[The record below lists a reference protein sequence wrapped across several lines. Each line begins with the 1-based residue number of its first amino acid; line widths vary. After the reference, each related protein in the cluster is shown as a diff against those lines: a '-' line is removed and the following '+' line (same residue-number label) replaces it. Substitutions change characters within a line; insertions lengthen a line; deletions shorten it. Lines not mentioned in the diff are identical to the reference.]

1 MSKQLPMAINP
12 SVNYN
17 NNFQLIELPD
27 NHLNHFF
34 FADFVIE
41 VNTKTIEAGIA
52 LFLGISHEWC
62 TTYIGG
68 DQNFTHCQYPQNGFK
83 GHYMRYRGI
92 TLDQLQILW
101 AKAKN
106 ARADKYK
113 PILSELI
120 LTQVLPLFNQPQQLI
135 KHDDFKK
142 EIDMNLVTSTQ
153 PITMSSQEMSNLT
166 EIRHDSVKRTMETLH
181 NKGVI
186 SFTQTVENPDNK
198 GGRPKTIYHVN
209 KRDSYVVVAQL
220 SPEFTAK
227 LVDRWQELENQVA
240 TPALPTSYKDALL
253 MLAQKVG
260 ETEELAAENERLNKT
275 KMQIGSKREASA
287 MGKLARAND
296 KIKQLTAMANVKDM
310 SETIQNKAVKFAT
323 ILAIQSRVDNLKAN
337 GLKLANFCRRKG
349 LEIKSVDDVRFG
361 RVNSYPAEAW
371 REVYNININSI
382 LGA

>member
-12 SVNYN
+12 SISFEQC
-17 NNFQLIELPD
+17 NFVEIELHNRQNHHLFLRNFLIET
-27 NHLNHFF
+27 NHKL
-34 FADFVIE
+34 IE
-41 VNTKTIEAGIA
+41 SKIA
-52 LFLGISHEWC
+52 LFLGLDEMKVQESA
-62 TTYIGG
+62 TTIKFYGNSAYG
-68 DQNFTHCQYPQNGFK
+68 RMGCVK
-83 GHYMRYRGI
+83 GL
-92 TLDQLQILW
+92 TLEQVQHLF
-101 AKAKN
+101 ATTSN
-106 ARADKYK
+106 PRADKYK

-120 LTQVLPLFNQPQQLI
+120 LTQVLPLFNQSQQLI

-142 EIDMNLVTSTQ
+142 EIDMNTLTSNQ
-153 PITMSSQEMSNLT
+153 PLTMSSQEMANLT
-166 EIRHDSVKRTMETLH
+166 ETRHDSVKRTIEMLQ
-181 NKGVI
+181 NKGLI
-186 SFTQTVENPDNK
+186 SFTQIVEPIK
-198 GGRPKTIYHVN
+198 GGGKPKTVYHVN

-227 LVDRWQELENQVA
+227 LVDRWQELENQIA

-361 RVNSYPAEAW
+361 LVNSYPAEAW